1 MDRYRIDGRDF
12 VRLVKAGAENLRK
25 NADIVN
31 ELNVFPIP
39 DGDTGSNMLMT
50 MEGGLKGA
58 GIDAEASVGKAASCV
73 ADGML
78 LGARGNSGVILSQIF
93 AGLARGLEGKE
104 TATAPDLAQAMKSGV
119 RTGYHAV
126 VNPTEGTIL
135 TVAREA
141 SEYAASK
148 VASGST
154 VEEFWAEYLA
164 QAERSLQMTP
174 DLLAVLKEAGV
185 VDSGGAGLYY
195 IVEGMLTAARGGD
208 VKAMDMTF
216 IDNNSAAQE
225 MDFSKFNENSVMEFG
240 YCTEFLLQLQKC
252 KCDIDAFN
260 VEKDMIPYLES
271 IGGDSIV
278 CFKNGSVVKVH
289 VHTMTPSKALEYAQK
304 FGEFLKVKIENMTL
318 QHSGSV
324 VRNRFRIATPTA
336 RRKKFAM
343 IVVAT
348 GEGIKKTFKEL
359 GADYVIDG
367 GQGRNPSSEDF
378 ITAFQSVNAD
388 TIFVLPNNGNIVLA
402 ARQAA
407 GLFDA
412 SDVHVIE
419 SRNLGEGYAAMSML
433 SYDSGDVKEIEAEL
447 TEAMKGVVTGLVS
460 TSVRDAN
467 LNGIAISMHD
477 YIGFTNKTML
487 AADKDKIRCAM
498 TLLKNLKAQEHEYL
512 IAIYGKS
519 ASEDDRTAFRDSMRQ
534 DFPSM
539 ELYEIDGGQEVYD
552 FMFILQ

>member
-1 MDRYRIDGRDF
+1 MGRYEIDGIGF
-12 VRLVKAGAENLRK
+12 AQLLEAGAGNLKK

-31 ELNVFPIP
+31 DLNVFPIP

-50 MEGGLKGA
+50 IEGGLR
-58 GIDAEASVGKAASCV
+58 GIQKPDASIGKTSAEAAS
-73 ADGML
+73 GML

-93 AGLARGLEGKE
+93 AGVAKGLEGLENAK
-104 TATAPDLAQAMKSGV
+104 AQDLARAMKKGV
-119 RTGYHAV
+119 ETGYKAV

-141 SEYAASK
+141 ADYAAS
-148 VASGST
+148 VTTDESSI
-154 VEEFWAEYLA
+154 EEYWAAYLSE
-164 QAERSLQMTP
+164 AEASLQRTP
-174 DLLAVLKEAGV
+174 ELLAVLKEAGV

-195 IVEGMLTAARGGD
+195 IIEGMLAASRGED
-208 VKAMDMTF
+208 VRAMDIEF
-216 IDNNSAAQE
+216 IDNSTAPKE

-252 KCDIDAFN
+252 KCNIDEFT

-271 IGGDSIV
+271 MGGDSIV

-289 VHTMTPSKALEYAQK
+289 VHTMTPSRVLECAQR

-318 QHSGSV
+318 QHSESV
-324 VRNRFRIATPTA
+324 VRNRFKVATPQA

-343 IVVAT
+343 VVVAT
-348 GEGIKKTFKEL
+348 GEGIKNTFKDL

-378 ITAFQSVNAD
+378 ITAFRSVNAD

-419 SRNLGEGYAAMSML
+419 SRNLGEGYAAMTML
-433 SYDSGDVKEIEAEL
+433 SYDSGDTAEIESEL
-447 TEAMKGVVTGLVS
+447 RAAMEGVVTGLVS
-460 TSVRDAN
+460 TSVRDTN

-498 TLLKNLKAQEHEYL
+498 TLLKNLKVQEHEYL

-519 ASEDDRTAFRDSMRQ
+519 ASEDDRRAFRSSMSE
-534 DFPSM
+534 DYPSM